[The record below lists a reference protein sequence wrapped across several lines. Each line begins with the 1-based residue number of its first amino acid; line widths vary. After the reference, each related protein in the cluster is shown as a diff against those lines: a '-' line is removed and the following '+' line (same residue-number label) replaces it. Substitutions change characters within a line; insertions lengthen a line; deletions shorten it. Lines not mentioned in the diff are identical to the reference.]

1 MATGVPMPAV
11 QTAIAMQTP
20 ITKIVPNTFKNIS
33 PASLLDDVE
42 VEVVVDLDVDVDVV
56 LDADDISNCLPQFRQ
71 NFASSAFQM
80 LHIGHLLL
88 IALLINRG

>member
-1 MATGVPMPAV
+1 MPEV

-33 PASLLDDVE
+33 PASLLDE
-42 VEVVVDLDVDVDVV
+42 VEVVVD

-88 IALLINRG
+88 IVLLINRG

>member
-1 MATGVPMPAV
+1 MPAV

-20 ITKIVPNTFKNIS
+20 ITKIVPNTLKNIS
-33 PASLLDDVE
+33 PASLLDEVE
-42 VEVVVDLDVDVDVV
+42 VEVVVDLDVDVV

>member
-33 PASLLDDVE
+33 PASLLDGVE
-42 VEVVVDLDVDVDVV
+42 VEVVVDLDVDVV
-56 LDADDISNCLPQFRQ
+56 LDADDTSNCLPQFRQ

>member
-1 MATGVPMPAV
+1 MPAV

-42 VEVVVDLDVDVDVV
+42 VVVDVDVV

-88 IALLINRG
+88 MGLLINRG

>member
-1 MATGVPMPAV
+1 MPAV

-33 PASLLDDVE
+33 PASLLDGVE
-42 VEVVVDLDVDVDVV
+42 VEVVVDLDVDVV
-56 LDADDISNCLPQFRQ
+56 LDADDTSNCLPQFRQ

>member
-1 MATGVPMPAV
+1 MPAV

-33 PASLLDDVE
+33 PASLLDGVE
-42 VEVVVDLDVDVDVV
+42 VEVVVEVVVDLDVDVV
-56 LDADDISNCLPQFRQ
+56 LDADDTSNCLPQFRQ

>member
-1 MATGVPMPAV
+1 MPAV

-33 PASLLDDVE
+33 PASLLDEVE
-42 VEVVVDLDVDVDVV
+42 VEVVVDLDVVVV
-56 LDADDISNCLPQFRQ
+56 LDADDTSNCLPQFRQ
-71 NFASSAFQM
+71 NFASSAFQI

-88 IALLINRG
+88 IVLLINRG

>member
-20 ITKIVPNTFKNIS
+20 TTKIVPNTFKNIS
-33 PASLLDDVE
+33 PASLLDEVE
-42 VEVVVDLDVDVDVV
+42 VEVVVDVDVV
-56 LDADDISNCLPQFRQ
+56 LDADDTSNCLPQFRQ

-88 IALLINRG
+88 IALLINRD

>member
-1 MATGVPMPAV
+1 MPAV

-33 PASLLDDVE
+33 PASLLDGVEVVVE
-42 VEVVVDLDVDVDVV
+42 VEVEVEVDVV

-71 NFASSAFQM
+71 NFASSVFQM
-80 LHIGHLLL
+80 LHVGHLLL

>member
-1 MATGVPMPAV
+1 MPAV

-42 VEVVVDLDVDVDVV
+42 VEVVVDLDVDVV

-88 IALLINRG
+88 MGLLINRG